1 LVDVLT
7 VMFAQGGTC
16 KAKLIKQERFIKA
29 SEEDRLSSRGRQP
42 RWWGD
47 ARLIRIRG
55 GQERWEFTSG
65 TMKKEEGRSGEREG
79 GSSPET
85 EGS

>member
-1 LVDVLT
+1 
-7 VMFAQGGTC
+7 MFAQGGTC

-47 ARLIRIRG
+47 ARLIKDPWRAGEMGVYIRNH
-55 GQERWEFTSG
+55 
-65 TMKKEEGRSGEREG
+65 EEGGGTVRGEGR